1 MSLDPLTIWP
11 QRYTL
16 RCERR
21 ADLDE
26 TLGSLPDHSVY
37 IGSSSNLTNRMCF
50 HFTNGSGTL
59 FTKRYRP
66 LSVEAIDMRRPRH
79 VQECLAWEDEIVIEK
94 MFHYMSTY
102 THPHCWRCCA
112 GGSWSKPDNTRMP
125 EPLRRRLDARRPRA
139 PSRQSAA
146 DAGQS
151 LSRQQSCRT

>member
-21 ADLDE
+21 TDLDE

-79 VQECLAWEDEIVIEK
+79 VQECLAWEDQLVIQ
-94 MFHYMSTY
+94 
-102 THPHCWRCCA
+102 
-112 GGSWSKPDNTRMP
+112 RMNV
-125 EPLRRRLDARRPRA
+125 
-139 PSRQSAA
+139 
-146 DAGQS
+146 
-151 LSRQQSCRT
+151 